1 MFVEVEITFI
11 SNTTLKDINRLS
23 SMCGIVCS
31 FLFVLLIRLQ
41 FYNLYFFLGLKNLQ
55 YTVLG
60 NPFLLARGLKP

>member
-41 FYNLYFFLGLKNLQ
+41 FYKFIFFPRTQKSII
-55 YTVLG
+55 YCV
-60 NPFLLARGLKP
+60 R